1 MNTGFDEVAA
11 LQTERSDFE
20 RWLSEH
26 CYQEGVVAE
35 VTSLVPK
42 TDPGMP
48 LPRRRSSF
56 LGQPAPGAPSERPS
70 GISSVGRLS
79 TSSTTALRGV
89 FVGMA
94 PTTGSSVGL
103 GARVSRRALGISS
116 VFLQGRRS
124 STIPVLL
131 QAGERSRQPTFESL
145 NGCLLEYR
153 DKVRAL
159 EQLNQQLEEQI
170 RHCLDRKASSA
181 GTWGALRREWEDI
194 YRQVSE
200 AILDNAKLM
209 LQTENMQASAE
220 DFKDRYENEQ
230 PFRKAVEEEINSLYK
245 VIDDANL
252 TRTDLEAQIESMKV
266 ELRDLVRN
274 HEQDVKVLYN
284 QLAGSEV
291 DEPDAPI
298 ETSLDQILGYIRSHW
313 EKAIEKNRAETDTYL
328 EYKVGRAQTRI
339 YYKELESLKMEC
351 NDAGCKIQSLQAET
365 ESMRALKRGLEN
377 SLNDAKHWHD
387 IELQNLGSLI
397 AKLEAELGDVRND
410 IEQQRRDYETLL
422 NNKMRLEL
430 EIGTYHG
437 ILDGEESRY
446 HPPMCPS
453 SPEDPEGKQEQP
465 TSDPHNTPQAEGS
478 SGSSIQKE
486 N

>member
-1 MNTGFDEVAA
+1 TIK
-11 LQTERSDFE
+11 
-20 RWLSEH
+20 
-26 CYQEGVVAE
+26 
-35 VTSLVPK
+35 SLVPH
-42 TDPGMP
+42 TDVGMP

-56 LGQPAPGAPSERPS
+56 LGQPAPGAPSERP
-70 GISSVGRLS
+70 GGMAGVGRLS
-79 TSSTTALRGV
+79 TSSTTAPRGV

-94 PTTGSSVGL
+94 PTTGTSGGL

-116 VFLQGRRS
+116 VFLQGLRS
-124 STIPVLL
+124 STIPVVP

-200 AILDNAKLM
+200 AILDNARLM
-209 LQTENMQASAE
+209 LQTENVQASAE

-245 VIDDANL
+245 VIDDASL
-252 TRTDLEAQIESMKV
+252 TKTDLEAQIESMKG

-274 HEQDVKVLYN
+274 HEQDVRVLYN
-284 QLAGSEV
+284 QLAGTEV

-313 EKAIEKNRAETDTYL
+313 EKAIEKNRAETDAYL
-328 EYKVGRAQTRI
+328 EYKVDGAQTTLQE
-339 YYKELESLKMEC
+339 ELESLKMEC

-387 IELQNLGSLI
+387 IELQNLGSVI
-397 AKLEAELGDVRND
+397 AKLEAELSDVRND

-446 HPPMCPS
+446 HPAMYVCHPTEKTFKTISCATTS
-453 SPEDPEGKQEQP
+453 SAIF
-465 TSDPHNTPQAEGS
+465 SH
-478 SGSSIQKE
+478 
-486 N
+486 